1 MLNEITSYEQLHQLM
16 TRTIE
21 GIGYIGQ
28 QLLLIE
34 TAGYSPEEYHR
45 QRDLMLA
52 YLIQE
57 RAKLDYFRTL
67 SDSYLTVRHD
77 YEMLRMLNQSES
89 MGVMGASQADK
100 KQLEEEIIR
109 LSAVLPEG
117 LKNEISGTPDRE
129 EKVEEEIN
137 SIEDLDKRIR
147 DEQDD
152 LVRLHEEARQ
162 LEISVLDGEEYQ
174 ARKQEL
180 DRAFGQVGE
189 NLARYISMREDYT
202 IVRSN
207 RERIRRL
214 GSMTPKDDAEKLE
227 IEASIRALEK
237 ENERKSANLTSG
249 LIESMAQKEQTA
261 EESKDI
267 DIDNIEEKPEKEIDI
282 DNIEEKEIE
291 RNSEV
296 ADAVPEVEATS
307 EEQPEESK
315 DIDIDNTEE
324 KEVERDSEV
333 ADAVPEAEATSEE
346 QSEKSKDIDIN
357 NIEEKPEKEIDIDNT
372 EEKEENLDAKLQELQ
387 EELAKAEKRL
397 QESINAMQE
406 TYDKTR
412 EDRENNVYTTTEE
425 LDKADQEYLEVMS
438 ALNERYVAN
447 RVEVERLRKE
457 VERVESLQR
466 ERLAEETGQEEVE
479 RDSEVAEAVPEVEA
493 TSEEQPEESKDI
505 DIDNIE
511 EKPEKEIDID
521 NTEEKEE
528 NLGAE
533 LQELKEELAE
543 AEERLQNSINAMQE
557 VYEFTRNY
565 RENNLYTT
573 VEELDSANQAYLE
586 IMSSLNDRYV
596 ANRVEVERLRR
607 EVERVESLQ
616 RERSLSSGKV
626 LVKERQP
633 EEIEERKE
641 EVPAVVP
648 VVDTTSEEQQEEVAE
663 ESKDIDID
671 NIEEKQEK
679 DINIDNT
686 EEKPE
691 KTDEVVRNAEG
702 DTVVPIEIVDDTS
715 SSDET
720 TTAQSEEVEDDSVE
734 EAVTESTEEEPVEEK
749 EQTTAVAIVP
759 ENILRQPTEADMGD
773 QTRSAEVQD
782 DSVGEAVTGST
793 EEEPVEEKE
802 QTTAVAIVPENILRQ
817 PTEADMGDQTRSAE
831 VQDDSVEE
839 AVTEPTEEEPTEET
853 DTDEPDNEEEK
864 EQTTEGVTPVPVDGI
879 EGSEDEEAQEGDSQ
893 EDQEGVAEVTEEPE
907 DIERTTPESEEDQ
920 EESIEDEEEMEVEQP
935 KRGLQTIVAS
945 ILVDPETNE
954 PINMTVKQRKRL
966 ERSNISITGALK
978 NGLSYGNYLYNLTSI
993 APTIIGVIP
1002 NVMMKLAGKIM
1013 LTRKAKE
1020 NIRIVRENLDNL
1032 SDEDLEVLYREFRGD
1047 AVVNLRGAA
1056 AVTGLIKEAVERYQ
1070 ERRYIAPKRAE
1081 MKITYAKILSDYETI
1096 ENNKVLIHQITS
1108 GTMSSTDAQTL
1119 IEKLGVANL
1128 TQAVALLET
1137 RNNRLMSTKAQEI
1150 GRVRELG
1157 RELQPELSGG
1167 KHGFAEDVR
1176 STDSKMNLQGRR
1188 FAKDISTGA
1197 AQEIMAEMG
1206 KLQDAEAAAV
1216 ERGDNE
1222 TALTAF
1228 IKLETTQAR
1237 ESKMEGSIF
1246 GKRDTGVYHYHP
1258 IPEELDYR
1266 PDPFV
1271 RNVLTT
1277 VTTAAIVK
1285 GMINEF
1291 HNRMMEAEL
1300 RKANQDVASQQKV
1313 IDDVNQRNAEASAHN
1328 AVQGQAVQQSSSQLT
1343 GSSESVKRGM
1353 EAQVDQ
1359 NIAATRATHEYM
1371 DHDATGWSFNDAYHA
1386 AEAHH
1391 TAVQNAAEDA
1401 QAQLSQIHQD
1411 LAAGRITDVQAM
1423 RQIAQVNSDTHSM
1436 FQQAVQEA
1444 IPVFKEY
1451 AQAHPNFEY
1460 EQYIAALE
1468 RLGSDPTAID
1478 ALNQSAIN
1486 AVEIGQS
1493 LEGITILPYEQ
1504 LGLVLQE
1511 VPTGI
1516 KSQLFLLGSAALMT
1530 GQAAAQAQQFSKQS
1544 DNEEILSALD
1554 KVVERD
1560 QERSERHAHIEEA
1573 RESLERSNGQELS
1586 EMTGEAPV
1594 VEGTSRTR

>member
-45 QRDLMLA
+45 QRDLILA

-57 RAKLDYFRTL
+57 RAKLDYYRTL

-89 MGVMGASQADK
+89 MGVMGASQADR

-117 LKNEISGTPDRE
+117 LKNEISGTPARE
-129 EKVEEEIN
+129 EKVEEEIT
-137 SIEDLDKRIR
+137 SIEDLDRRIR

-152 LVRLHEEARQ
+152 LVRLHEEARK

-202 IVRSN
+202 IVRAN
-207 RERIRRL
+207 RERIRKL
-214 GSMTPKDDAEKLE
+214 GSMTPKDDAERLE
-227 IEASIRALEK
+227 IEASIRALEQ
-237 ENERKSANLTSG
+237 ENERKSENLTSG
-249 LIESMAQKEQTA
+249 LIESMAQKEQAA

-267 DIDNIEEKPEKEIDI
+267 NIDNT
-282 DNIEEKEIE
+282 EEKEVE

-296 ADAVPEVEATS
+296 VDAVPEVESTS
-307 EEQPEESK
+307 EEKPEESK

-324 KEVERDSEV
+324 DSLDVE
-333 ADAVPEAEATSEE
+333 
-346 QSEKSKDIDIN
+346 
-357 NIEEKPEKEIDIDNT
+357 
-372 EEKEENLDAKLQELQ
+372 LQELQ
-387 EELAKAEKRL
+387 EELAEAEKRL

-406 TYDKTR
+406 TFDKTR
-412 EDRENNVYTTTEE
+412 EDRENNVYTTAEE
-425 LDKADQEYLEVMS
+425 LDKADQEYLEIMS

-457 VERVESLQR
+457 VKRVESLQR
-466 ERLAEETGQEEVE
+466 ERLAEEAGQEEV
-479 RDSEVAEAVPEVEA
+479 VEESKDIDINN
-493 TSEEQPEESKDI
+493 SEEKLEKDIDIDNIEEKPEKDI

-521 NTEEKEE
+521 NTEEDS
-528 NLGAE
+528 LDVE
-533 LQELKEELAE
+533 LQELQEELAE

-648 VVDTTSEEQQEEVAE
+648 VVDTTAEDQQEDVAE
-663 ESKDIDID
+663 ESKIPSLV
-671 NIEEKQEK
+671 EE
-679 DINIDNT
+679 DFL
-686 EEKPE
+686 KPNADVE
-691 KTDEVVRNAEG
+691 DQTRSAEV
-702 DTVVPIEIVDDTS
+702 
-715 SSDET
+715 
-720 TTAQSEEVEDDSVE
+720 QDDSVE
-734 EAVTESTEEEPVEEK
+734 EAVTASTEEPAEEK

-759 ENILRQPTEADMGD
+759 ENILRQPTETDMEG
-773 QTRSAEVQD
+773 
-782 DSVGEAVTGST
+782 
-793 EEEPVEEKE
+793 
-802 QTTAVAIVPENILRQ
+802 
-817 PTEADMGDQTRSAE
+817 QTRSAE

-839 AVTEPTEEEPTEET
+839 AVTETTEEPVEET
-853 DTDEPDNEEEK
+853 DTDETNNEEEK
-864 EQTTEGVTPVPVDGI
+864 EQTTEGVTPVPVVEI
-879 EGSEDEEAQEGDSQ
+879 ERSEDEEAEEEDSQ
-893 EDQEGVAEVTEEPE
+893 EDSEDVEEVTEDPE
-907 DIERTTPESEEDQ
+907 DIERTIPESEEDS
-920 EESIEDEEEMEVEQP
+920 EEEPVEDEEEMEVEQP

-945 ILVDPETNE
+945 ILVNPETDE
-954 PINMTVKQRKRL
+954 PINITVKQRKRL

-1108 GTMSSTDAQTL
+1108 GTMSSADAQTL

-1176 STDSKMNLQGRR
+1176 ATDSKMNLQGRR

-1197 AQEIMAEMG
+1197 AQEIMAAMG
-1206 KLQDAEAAAV
+1206 QLQDAEAAAI

-1228 IKLETTQAR
+1228 MKLETTQAR

-1285 GMINEF
+1285 GIINEV

-1300 RKANQDVASQQKV
+1300 RRANEDVASQQQV

-1328 AVQGQAVQQSSSQLT
+1328 AAQGQAVQQSSSQLT

-1386 AEAHH
+1386 ADKAHH

-1444 IPVFKEY
+1444 LPVFKEY

-1530 GQAAAQAQQFSKQS
+1530 GQAAAQAQQFSKES
-1544 DNEEILSALD
+1544 DNEQILSALD

-1560 QERSERHAHIEEA
+1560 QERSERHAHIEET
-1573 RESLERSNGQELS
+1573 RESLERSNDQEIS
-1586 EMTGEAPV
+1586 EMTSEAPV

>member
-1 MLNEITSYEQLHQLM
+1 
-16 TRTIE
+16 
-21 GIGYIGQ
+21 
-28 QLLLIE
+28 
-34 TAGYSPEEYHR
+34 
-45 QRDLMLA
+45 
-52 YLIQE
+52 
-57 RAKLDYFRTL
+57 
-67 SDSYLTVRHD
+67 
-77 YEMLRMLNQSES
+77 
-89 MGVMGASQADK
+89 
-100 KQLEEEIIR
+100 
-109 LSAVLPEG
+109 
-117 LKNEISGTPDRE
+117 
-129 EKVEEEIN
+129 
-137 SIEDLDKRIR
+137 
-147 DEQDD
+147 
-152 LVRLHEEARQ
+152 
-162 LEISVLDGEEYQ
+162 
-174 ARKQEL
+174 
-180 DRAFGQVGE
+180 
-189 NLARYISMREDYT
+189 
-202 IVRSN
+202 
-207 RERIRRL
+207 
-214 GSMTPKDDAEKLE
+214 
-227 IEASIRALEK
+227 
-237 ENERKSANLTSG
+237 
-249 LIESMAQKEQTA
+249 MAA
-261 EESKDI
+261 
-267 DIDNIEEKPEKEIDI
+267 
-282 DNIEEKEIE
+282 
-291 RNSEV
+291 
-296 ADAVPEVEATS
+296 
-307 EEQPEESK
+307 
-315 DIDIDNTEE
+315 
-324 KEVERDSEV
+324 
-333 ADAVPEAEATSEE
+333 
-346 QSEKSKDIDIN
+346 
-357 NIEEKPEKEIDIDNT
+357 
-372 EEKEENLDAKLQELQ
+372 
-387 EELAKAEKRL
+387 AEKRL

-447 RVEVERLRKE
+447 RVEVEWLRKE

-466 ERLAEETGQEEVE
+466 ERLAAETGQEEVE
-479 RDSEVAEAVPEVEA
+479 RDSEVAKAVPEVEA

-528 NLGAE
+528 NLDAE

-663 ESKDIDID
+663 DSK
-671 NIEEKQEK
+671 E
-679 DINIDNT
+679 INIDNT

-715 SSDET
+715 SSEET

-734 EAVTESTEEEPVEEK
+734 DAVTEP
-749 EQTTAVAIVP
+749 
-759 ENILRQPTEADMGD
+759 
-773 QTRSAEVQD
+773 
-782 DSVGEAVTGST
+782 T

-839 AVTEPTEEEPTEET
+839 AVTESTEEEPAEET

-864 EQTTEGVTPVPVDGI
+864 EQTTEGVTPVPVVEI
-879 EGSEDEEAQEGDSQ
+879 KGSEDEEAQEGDSQ
-893 EDQEGVAEVTEEPE
+893 EDQEEVEEVTEEPE
-907 DIERTTPESEEDQ
+907 DIERTIPESEEDQ
-920 EESIEDEEEMEVEQP
+920 EEESIEDEEEMEVEQP
-935 KRGLQTIVAS
+935 KRGLQTIIAS

-1020 NIRIVRENLDNL
+1020 NIRIVRENLNNL

-1070 ERRYIAPKRAE
+1070 ERKYIAPKRAE
-1081 MKITYAKILSDYETI
+1081 MKITYAKILNDYETI

-1176 STDSKMNLQGRR
+1176 ATDSKMNLQGRR

-1197 AQEIMAEMG
+1197 AQEIMAAMG
-1206 KLQDAEAAAV
+1206 QLQDAEAAAI

-1222 TALTAF
+1222 TALQAF
-1228 IKLETTQAR
+1228 MKLETTQAR

-1285 GMINEF
+1285 GMINEI

-1300 RKANQDVASQQKV
+1300 RKANQDVASQQQV

-1328 AVQGQAVQQSSSQLT
+1328 AAQGQAVQQSSSQLT

-1386 AEAHH
+1386 ADKVHH

-1554 KVVERD
+1554 TVVERD

-1573 RESLERSNGQELS
+1573 RESLERSNDQELS

>member
-1 MLNEITSYEQLHQLM
+1 M
-16 TRTIE
+16 E
-21 GIGYIGQ
+21 G
-28 QLLLIE
+28 
-34 TAGYSPEEYHR
+34 
-45 QRDLMLA
+45 
-52 YLIQE
+52 
-57 RAKLDYFRTL
+57 
-67 SDSYLTVRHD
+67 
-77 YEMLRMLNQSES
+77 
-89 MGVMGASQADK
+89 
-100 KQLEEEIIR
+100 
-109 LSAVLPEG
+109 
-117 LKNEISGTPDRE
+117 
-129 EKVEEEIN
+129 
-137 SIEDLDKRIR
+137 
-147 DEQDD
+147 
-152 LVRLHEEARQ
+152 
-162 LEISVLDGEEYQ
+162 
-174 ARKQEL
+174 
-180 DRAFGQVGE
+180 
-189 NLARYISMREDYT
+189 
-202 IVRSN
+202 
-207 RERIRRL
+207 
-214 GSMTPKDDAEKLE
+214 
-227 IEASIRALEK
+227 
-237 ENERKSANLTSG
+237 
-249 LIESMAQKEQTA
+249 
-261 EESKDI
+261 
-267 DIDNIEEKPEKEIDI
+267 
-282 DNIEEKEIE
+282 
-291 RNSEV
+291 
-296 ADAVPEVEATS
+296 
-307 EEQPEESK
+307 
-315 DIDIDNTEE
+315 
-324 KEVERDSEV
+324 
-333 ADAVPEAEATSEE
+333 
-346 QSEKSKDIDIN
+346 
-357 NIEEKPEKEIDIDNT
+357 
-372 EEKEENLDAKLQELQ
+372 
-387 EELAKAEKRL
+387 
-397 QESINAMQE
+397 
-406 TYDKTR
+406 
-412 EDRENNVYTTTEE
+412 
-425 LDKADQEYLEVMS
+425 
-438 ALNERYVAN
+438 
-447 RVEVERLRKE
+447 
-457 VERVESLQR
+457 
-466 ERLAEETGQEEVE
+466 
-479 RDSEVAEAVPEVEA
+479 
-493 TSEEQPEESKDI
+493 
-505 DIDNIE
+505 
-511 EKPEKEIDID
+511 
-521 NTEEKEE
+521 
-528 NLGAE
+528 
-533 LQELKEELAE
+533 
-543 AEERLQNSINAMQE
+543 
-557 VYEFTRNY
+557 
-565 RENNLYTT
+565 
-573 VEELDSANQAYLE
+573 
-586 IMSSLNDRYV
+586 
-596 ANRVEVERLRR
+596 
-607 EVERVESLQ
+607 
-616 RERSLSSGKV
+616 
-626 LVKERQP
+626 
-633 EEIEERKE
+633 
-641 EVPAVVP
+641 
-648 VVDTTSEEQQEEVAE
+648 
-663 ESKDIDID
+663 
-671 NIEEKQEK
+671 
-679 DINIDNT
+679 
-686 EEKPE
+686 
-691 KTDEVVRNAEG
+691 
-702 DTVVPIEIVDDTS
+702 
-715 SSDET
+715 
-720 TTAQSEEVEDDSVE
+720 
-734 EAVTESTEEEPVEEK
+734 
-749 EQTTAVAIVP
+749 
-759 ENILRQPTEADMGD
+759 
-773 QTRSAEVQD
+773 
-782 DSVGEAVTGST
+782 
-793 EEEPVEEKE
+793 
-802 QTTAVAIVPENILRQ
+802 
-817 PTEADMGDQTRSAE
+817 QTRSAE

-839 AVTEPTEEEPTEET
+839 AVTETTEEPVEET
-853 DTDEPDNEEEK
+853 DTDETNNEEEK
-864 EQTTEGVTPVPVDGI
+864 EQTTEGVTPVPVVEI
-879 EGSEDEEAQEGDSQ
+879 EGSEDEEAQEEDSQ
-893 EDQEGVAEVTEEPE
+893 EESEDVEEVTEDPE
-907 DIERTTPESEEDQ
+907 DIERTIPESEEDS
-920 EESIEDEEEMEVEQP
+920 EEEPIEDEEEMEVEQP

-945 ILVDPETNE
+945 ILVNPETNE
-954 PINMTVKQRKRL
+954 PINMTVRQRKRL

-1108 GTMSSTDAQTL
+1108 GTMSSADAQTL

-1176 STDSKMNLQGRR
+1176 ATDSKMNLQGRR

-1197 AQEIMAEMG
+1197 AQEIMAAMG
-1206 KLQDAEAAAV
+1206 QLQDAEAAAI

-1228 IKLETTQAR
+1228 MKLETTQAR

-1285 GMINEF
+1285 GIINEV

-1300 RKANQDVASQQKV
+1300 RRANEDVASQQQV

-1328 AVQGQAVQQSSSQLT
+1328 AAQGQAVQQSSSQLT

-1353 EAQVDQ
+1353 EAQADQ

-1386 AEAHH
+1386 ADKAHH

-1554 KVVERD
+1554 TVIERD

-1573 RESLERSNGQELS
+1573 RESLERSNDQELS

>member
-1 MLNEITSYEQLHQLM
+1 
-16 TRTIE
+16 
-21 GIGYIGQ
+21 
-28 QLLLIE
+28 
-34 TAGYSPEEYHR
+34 
-45 QRDLMLA
+45 
-52 YLIQE
+52 
-57 RAKLDYFRTL
+57 
-67 SDSYLTVRHD
+67 
-77 YEMLRMLNQSES
+77 
-89 MGVMGASQADK
+89 
-100 KQLEEEIIR
+100 
-109 LSAVLPEG
+109 
-117 LKNEISGTPDRE
+117 
-129 EKVEEEIN
+129 
-137 SIEDLDKRIR
+137 
-147 DEQDD
+147 
-152 LVRLHEEARQ
+152 
-162 LEISVLDGEEYQ
+162 
-174 ARKQEL
+174 
-180 DRAFGQVGE
+180 
-189 NLARYISMREDYT
+189 
-202 IVRSN
+202 
-207 RERIRRL
+207 
-214 GSMTPKDDAEKLE
+214 
-227 IEASIRALEK
+227 
-237 ENERKSANLTSG
+237 
-249 LIESMAQKEQTA
+249 
-261 EESKDI
+261 
-267 DIDNIEEKPEKEIDI
+267 
-282 DNIEEKEIE
+282 
-291 RNSEV
+291 
-296 ADAVPEVEATS
+296 
-307 EEQPEESK
+307 
-315 DIDIDNTEE
+315 
-324 KEVERDSEV
+324 
-333 ADAVPEAEATSEE
+333 
-346 QSEKSKDIDIN
+346 
-357 NIEEKPEKEIDIDNT
+357 
-372 EEKEENLDAKLQELQ
+372 
-387 EELAKAEKRL
+387 
-397 QESINAMQE
+397 
-406 TYDKTR
+406 
-412 EDRENNVYTTTEE
+412 
-425 LDKADQEYLEVMS
+425 
-438 ALNERYVAN
+438 
-447 RVEVERLRKE
+447 
-457 VERVESLQR
+457 
-466 ERLAEETGQEEVE
+466 
-479 RDSEVAEAVPEVEA
+479 
-493 TSEEQPEESKDI
+493 
-505 DIDNIE
+505 
-511 EKPEKEIDID
+511 
-521 NTEEKEE
+521 
-528 NLGAE
+528 
-533 LQELKEELAE
+533 
-543 AEERLQNSINAMQE
+543 MQE

-596 ANRVEVERLRR
+596 ANRVEAERLRR

-641 EVPAVVP
+641 EVPTVVP

-734 EAVTESTEEEPVEEK
+734 DAVTESTEEEPVEEK

-759 ENILRQPTEADMGD
+759 ENILRQPTEADMED

-782 DSVGEAVTGST
+782 DSVEEAVTGST

-817 PTEADMGDQTRSAE
+817 PTEADMEDQTRSAE
-831 VQDDSVEE
+831 VQDDSVKD
-839 AVTEPTEEEPTEET
+839 AVTESTEEEPAEET

-864 EQTTEGVTPVPVDGI
+864 EQTTEGVTPVPVVKI

-893 EDQEGVAEVTEEPE
+893 EDPEEVEEVTEDPE
-907 DIERTTPESEEDQ
+907 DIERTIPESEEDSE

-935 KRGLQTIVAS
+935 KRGLQTIIAS
-945 ILVDPETNE
+945 ILVDPKTDK
-954 PINMTVKQRKRL
+954 PINITVEERKHL

-978 NGLSYGNYLYNLTSI
+978 NGLSYGNYLYNLSSI

-1002 NVMMKLAGKIM
+1002 NIMMKLAGKIM

-1056 AVTGLIKEAVERYQ
+1056 AVNGLIKEAVERYQ

-1188 FAKDISTGA
+1188 FAKNISTGA

-1222 TALTAF
+1222 TALKAF
-1228 IKLETTQAR
+1228 MKLETTQAK

-1285 GMINEF
+1285 GMFNEL
-1291 HNRMMEAEL
+1291 HNRMMEADL
-1300 RKANQDVASQQKV
+1300 RKANQDIASQQKV
-1313 IDDVNQRNAEASAHN
+1313 IDDVNERNAEASAHN

-1386 AEAHH
+1386 ADKAHH

>member
-117 LKNEISGTPDRE
+117 LKNEISGTPARE

-137 SIEDLDKRIR
+137 SIEDLDRRIR

-249 LIESMAQKEQTA
+249 LIESMAQKEQAA

-267 DIDNIEEKPEKEIDI
+267 DIDNT
-282 DNIEEKEIE
+282 EEKEAE

-315 DIDIDNTEE
+315 DIDINNIEEKPEKEIDINNIEE

-333 ADAVPEAEATSEE
+333 AEAVPEVEATSEE
-346 QSEKSKDIDIN
+346 QPEESKDIDIN

-372 EEKEENLDAKLQELQ
+372 EEKEENLDAELQELQ
-387 EELAKAEKRL
+387 EQLAAAEKRL

-447 RVEVERLRKE
+447 RVEVEWLRKE

-466 ERLAEETGQEEVE
+466 ERLAAETGQEEVE
-479 RDSEVAEAVPEVEA
+479 RDSEVAKAVPEVEA

-528 NLGAE
+528 NLDAE

-663 ESKDIDID
+663 DSK
-671 NIEEKQEK
+671 E
-679 DINIDNT
+679 INIDNT

-715 SSDET
+715 SSEET

-734 EAVTESTEEEPVEEK
+734 DAVTEPTEEEPVEEK

-759 ENILRQPTEADMGD
+759 ENILRQPTEADMET

-839 AVTEPTEEEPTEET
+839 AVTESTEEEPAEET

-864 EQTTEGVTPVPVDGI
+864 EQTTEGVTPVPVVEI
-879 EGSEDEEAQEGDSQ
+879 KGSEDEEAQEGDSQ
-893 EDQEGVAEVTEEPE
+893 EDQEEVEEVTEEPE
-907 DIERTTPESEEDQ
+907 DIERTIPESEEDQ
-920 EESIEDEEEMEVEQP
+920 EEESIEDEEEMEVEQP
-935 KRGLQTIVAS
+935 KRGLQTIIAS

-1020 NIRIVRENLDNL
+1020 NIRIVRENLNNL

-1070 ERRYIAPKRAE
+1070 ERKYIAPKRAE
-1081 MKITYAKILSDYETI
+1081 MKITYAKILNDYETI

-1176 STDSKMNLQGRR
+1176 ATDSKMNLQGRR

-1197 AQEIMAEMG
+1197 AQEIMAAMG
-1206 KLQDAEAAAV
+1206 QLQDAEAAAI

-1222 TALTAF
+1222 TALQAF
-1228 IKLETTQAR
+1228 MKLETTQAR

-1285 GMINEF
+1285 GMINEI

-1300 RKANQDVASQQKV
+1300 RKANQDVASQQQV

-1328 AVQGQAVQQSSSQLT
+1328 AAQGQAVQQSSSQLT

-1386 AEAHH
+1386 ADKVHH

-1554 KVVERD
+1554 TVVERD

-1573 RESLERSNGQELS
+1573 RESLERSNDQELS

>member
-45 QRDLMLA
+45 QRDLILA

-57 RAKLDYFRTL
+57 RAKLDYYRTL

-89 MGVMGASQADK
+89 MGVMGASQADR

-117 LKNEISGTPDRE
+117 LKNEISGTPARE

-137 SIEDLDKRIR
+137 SIEDLDRRIR

-180 DRAFGQVGE
+180 DRAFAQIGE

-202 IVRSN
+202 IVRAN
-207 RERIRRL
+207 RERIRKL
-214 GSMTPKDDAEKLE
+214 GSMTPTDEAERLE
-227 IEASIRALEK
+227 IEASIRALEQ
-237 ENERKSANLTSG
+237 ENERKSENLTSG
-249 LIESMAQKEQTA
+249 LIESMAQKEQAA

-267 DIDNIEEKPEKEIDI
+267 DIDNIEEKPEKDINI
-282 DNIEEKEIE
+282 DNTEEKEVE

-324 KEVERDSEV
+324 K
-333 ADAVPEAEATSEE
+333 
-346 QSEKSKDIDIN
+346 
-357 NIEEKPEKEIDIDNT
+357 PEKEIDIDNT
-372 EEKEENLDAKLQELQ
+372 EEKEDSLDAELQELQ
-387 EELAKAEKRL
+387 EELAEAEKRL

-425 LDKADQEYLEVMS
+425 LDKADQEYLEIMS
-438 ALNERYVAN
+438 ALNERFVAN

-466 ERLAEETGQEEVE
+466 ERMAEEAGQEEEVPEESKDIDINNIEEKPEKDIDIDNTEEKEVE
-479 RDSEVAEAVPEVEA
+479 RNSEVADAVPEVEA

-528 NLGAE
+528 NLDAE

-607 EVERVESLQ
+607 EVERVESIQ

-648 VVDTTSEEQQEEVAE
+648 VVDTTAEDQQEEVAE

-671 NIEEKQEK
+671 NNEEKPEK
-679 DINIDNT
+679 EIDIDNT

-691 KTDEVVRNAEG
+691 KIDEVVRNAEE

-720 TTAQSEEVEDDSVE
+720 PTEQSEEESKIPSLVEEDFLKPNADVEDQTRSAEVQDDSVE
-734 EAVTESTEEEPVEEK
+734 ETVTESTEEPAEEQ

-759 ENILRQPTEADMGD
+759 ENILRQPTEADM
-773 QTRSAEVQD
+773 E
-782 DSVGEAVTGST
+782 
-793 EEEPVEEKE
+793 
-802 QTTAVAIVPENILRQ
+802 
-817 PTEADMGDQTRSAE
+817 DQTRSAE

-839 AVTEPTEEEPTEET
+839 AVTETTEEPVEET
-853 DTDEPDNEEEK
+853 DTDETNNEEEK
-864 EQTTEGVTPVPVDGI
+864 EQTTEGVTPVPVVEI
-879 EGSEDEEAQEGDSQ
+879 EGSEDEEAQEEDSQ
-893 EDQEGVAEVTEEPE
+893 EESEDVEEVTEDPE
-907 DIERTTPESEEDQ
+907 DIERTIPESEEDS
-920 EESIEDEEEMEVEQP
+920 EEEPIEDEEEMEVEQP

-945 ILVDPETNE
+945 ILVNPETNE
-954 PINMTVKQRKRL
+954 PINMTVRQRKRL

-1176 STDSKMNLQGRR
+1176 ATDSKMNLQGRR

-1197 AQEIMAEMG
+1197 AQEIMAAMG
-1206 KLQDAEAAAV
+1206 QLQDAEAAAI

-1228 IKLETTQAR
+1228 MKLETTQAR

-1285 GMINEF
+1285 GIINEV

-1300 RKANQDVASQQKV
+1300 RRANEDVASQQQV

-1328 AVQGQAVQQSSSQLT
+1328 AAQGQAVQQSSSQLT

-1353 EAQVDQ
+1353 EAQADQ

-1386 AEAHH
+1386 ADKAHH

-1554 KVVERD
+1554 TVIERD

-1573 RESLERSNGQELS
+1573 RESLERSNDQELS

>member
-45 QRDLMLA
+45 QRDLILA

-57 RAKLDYFRTL
+57 RAKLDYYRTL

-89 MGVMGASQADK
+89 MGVMGASQADR

-117 LKNEISGTPDRE
+117 LKNEISGTPARE
-129 EKVEEEIN
+129 EKVEEEIT
-137 SIEDLDKRIR
+137 SIEDLDRRIR

-152 LVRLHEEARQ
+152 LVRLHEEARK

-202 IVRSN
+202 IVRTN
-207 RERIRRL
+207 RERIRKL
-214 GSMTPKDDAEKLE
+214 GSMTPKDDAERLE
-227 IEASIRALEK
+227 IEASIRALEQ
-237 ENERKSANLTSG
+237 ENERKSENLTSG
-249 LIESMAQKEQTA
+249 LIESMAQKEQA
-261 EESKDI
+261 
-267 DIDNIEEKPEKEIDI
+267 
-282 DNIEEKEIE
+282 
-291 RNSEV
+291 
-296 ADAVPEVEATS
+296 A
-307 EEQPEESK
+307 EESK

-324 KEVERDSEV
+324 KEVERNSEV
-333 ADAVPEAEATSEE
+333 ADAVPEVESTS
-346 QSEKSKDIDIN
+346 
-357 NIEEKPEKEIDIDNT
+357 EEKPEESKDIDIDNT
-372 EEKEENLDAKLQELQ
+372 EEDSLDVELQELQ
-387 EELAKAEKRL
+387 EELAEAEKRL

-406 TYDKTR
+406 TFDKTR
-412 EDRENNVYTTTEE
+412 EDRENNVYTTAEE
-425 LDKADQEYLEVMS
+425 LDKADQEYLEIMS

-457 VERVESLQR
+457 VKRVESLQR
-466 ERLAEETGQEEVE
+466 ERLAEEAGQEEV
-479 RDSEVAEAVPEVEA
+479 V
-493 TSEEQPEESKDI
+493 EESKDIDINNIEEKPEKDI

-521 NTEEKEE
+521 NTEEKPEKEIDIDNIEE
-528 NLGAE
+528 DSLDVE
-533 LQELKEELAE
+533 LQELQEELAE

-616 RERSLSSGKV
+616 RERSLSAGKV

-648 VVDTTSEEQQEEVAE
+648 VVDTTAEDQQEDVAE
-663 ESKDIDID
+663 ESKIPSLV
-671 NIEEKQEK
+671 EE
-679 DINIDNT
+679 DFL
-686 EEKPE
+686 KPNADVE
-691 KTDEVVRNAEG
+691 DQTRSAEV
-702 DTVVPIEIVDDTS
+702 
-715 SSDET
+715 
-720 TTAQSEEVEDDSVE
+720 QDDSVE
-734 EAVTESTEEEPVEEK
+734 EAVTASTEEPAEEK

-759 ENILRQPTEADMGD
+759 ENILRQPTATDMEG
-773 QTRSAEVQD
+773 
-782 DSVGEAVTGST
+782 
-793 EEEPVEEKE
+793 
-802 QTTAVAIVPENILRQ
+802 
-817 PTEADMGDQTRSAE
+817 QTRSAE
-831 VQDDSVEE
+831 VQDDSVEQV
-839 AVTEPTEEEPTEET
+839 VTESTEEEPVEET
-853 DTDEPDNEEEK
+853 DTDETNNEEEK
-864 EQTTEGVTPVPVDGI
+864 EQTTEGVTPVPVVEI
-879 EGSEDEEAQEGDSQ
+879 EGSEDEEAQEEDSQ
-893 EDQEGVAEVTEEPE
+893 EDSEDVEEVTEDPE
-907 DIERTTPESEEDQ
+907 DIERTIPESEEDS
-920 EESIEDEEEMEVEQP
+920 EEEPVEDEEEMEVEQP

-945 ILVDPETNE
+945 ILVNPETDE
-954 PINMTVKQRKRL
+954 PINITVKQRKRL

-1108 GTMSSTDAQTL
+1108 GTMSSADAQTL

-1176 STDSKMNLQGRR
+1176 ATDSKMNLQGRR

-1197 AQEIMAEMG
+1197 AQEIMAAMG
-1206 KLQDAEAAAV
+1206 QLQDAEAAAI

-1228 IKLETTQAR
+1228 MKLETTQAR

-1246 GKRDTGVYHYHP
+1246 GKIDTGVYHYHP

-1285 GMINEF
+1285 GIINEV

-1300 RKANQDVASQQKV
+1300 RRANEDVASQQQV

-1328 AVQGQAVQQSSSQLT
+1328 AAQGQAVQQSSSQLT

-1359 NIAATRATHEYM
+1359 NIATTRATHEYM

-1386 AEAHH
+1386 ADKAHH

-1423 RQIAQVNSDTHSM
+1423 RQIAQVNSDTHNM

-1444 IPVFKEY
+1444 LPVFKEY

-1530 GQAAAQAQQFSKQS
+1530 GQAAAQAQQFSKES
-1544 DNEEILSALD
+1544 DNEQILSALD

-1560 QERSERHAHIEEA
+1560 QERSERHAHIEET
-1573 RESLERSNGQELS
+1573 RESLERSNDQEIS
-1586 EMTGEAPV
+1586 EMTSEAPV

>member
-21 GIGYIGQ
+21 GISYIGQ

-45 QRDLMLA
+45 QRDLILA

-57 RAKLDYFRTL
+57 RAKLDYYRTL

-89 MGVMGASQADK
+89 MGVIGASQADR

-117 LKNEISGTPDRE
+117 LKNEISGTPARE

-137 SIEDLDKRIR
+137 SIEDLDRRIR

-180 DRAFGQVGE
+180 DRAFAQIGE

-202 IVRSN
+202 IVRAN
-207 RERIRRL
+207 RERIRKL
-214 GSMTPKDDAEKLE
+214 GSMTPTDEAERLE
-227 IEASIRALEK
+227 IEASIRALEQ
-237 ENERKSANLTSG
+237 ENERKSENLTSG
-249 LIESMAQKEQTA
+249 LIESMAQKEQAA

-267 DIDNIEEKPEKEIDI
+267 DIDNIEEKPEKDINI
-282 DNIEEKEIE
+282 DNTEEKEVE

-324 KEVERDSEV
+324 K
-333 ADAVPEAEATSEE
+333 
-346 QSEKSKDIDIN
+346 
-357 NIEEKPEKEIDIDNT
+357 PEKEIDIDNT
-372 EEKEENLDAKLQELQ
+372 EEKEDRLDAELQEFQ
-387 EELAKAEKRL
+387 EELAEAEKRL

-406 TYDKTR
+406 TFDKTR

-425 LDKADQEYLEVMS
+425 LDKADQEYLEIMS
-438 ALNERYVAN
+438 ALNERFVAN

-466 ERLAEETGQEEVE
+466 ERMAEEAEQEEEVPEESKDIDINNIEEKPEKDIDIDNTEEKEVE
-479 RDSEVAEAVPEVEA
+479 RNSEVADVVPEVEA

-528 NLGAE
+528 NLDAE

-607 EVERVESLQ
+607 EVERVESIQ

-648 VVDTTSEEQQEEVAE
+648 VVDTTAEDQQEEVAE

-671 NIEEKQEK
+671 NNEEKPEK
-679 DINIDNT
+679 EIDIDNT

-691 KTDEVVRNAEG
+691 KIDEVVRNAEE

-720 TTAQSEEVEDDSVE
+720 PTEQSEEESKIPSLVEEDFLKPNADVEDQTRSAEVQDDSVE
-734 EAVTESTEEEPVEEK
+734 EAVTESTEEPTEEK

-759 ENILRQPTEADMGD
+759 ENILRQPTETDMEG
-773 QTRSAEVQD
+773 
-782 DSVGEAVTGST
+782 
-793 EEEPVEEKE
+793 
-802 QTTAVAIVPENILRQ
+802 
-817 PTEADMGDQTRSAE
+817 QTRSAE

-839 AVTEPTEEEPTEET
+839 AVTESTEEEPVEET
-853 DTDEPDNEEEK
+853 DTDETNNEEEK
-864 EQTTEGVTPVPVDGI
+864 EQTTEGVTPVPVVEI
-879 EGSEDEEAQEGDSQ
+879 EGSEDEEAQEEDSQ
-893 EDQEGVAEVTEEPE
+893 EDSEDVEEVTEDPE
-907 DIERTTPESEEDQ
+907 DIERTIPESEEDS
-920 EESIEDEEEMEVEQP
+920 EEEPIEDEEEMEVEQP

-945 ILVDPETNE
+945 ILVNPETNE
-954 PINMTVKQRKRL
+954 PINMTVRQRKRL

-1108 GTMSSTDAQTL
+1108 GTMSSADAQTL

-1176 STDSKMNLQGRR
+1176 ATDSKMNLQGRR

-1197 AQEIMAEMG
+1197 AQEIMAAMG
-1206 KLQDAEAAAV
+1206 QLQDAEAAAI

-1228 IKLETTQAR
+1228 MKLETTQAR

-1285 GMINEF
+1285 GIINEV

-1300 RKANQDVASQQKV
+1300 RRANEDVASQQQV

-1328 AVQGQAVQQSSSQLT
+1328 AAQGQAVQQSSSQLT

-1353 EAQVDQ
+1353 EAQADQ

-1386 AEAHH
+1386 ADKAHH

-1554 KVVERD
+1554 TVIERD
-1560 QERSERHAHIEEA
+1560 QERSERHAHIEET
-1573 RESLERSNGQELS
+1573 RESLERSNDQELS

>member
-117 LKNEISGTPDRE
+117 LKNEISGTPARE

-137 SIEDLDKRIR
+137 SIEDLDRRIR

-214 GSMTPKDDAEKLE
+214 GSMTPKDDVEKLE

-282 DNIEEKEIE
+282 DNIEEKE
-291 RNSEV
+291 
-296 ADAVPEVEATS
+296 
-307 EEQPEESK
+307 
-315 DIDIDNTEE
+315 
-324 KEVERDSEV
+324 VERDSEV
-333 ADAVPEAEATSEE
+333 ADAVPEAEATSKE
-346 QSEKSKDIDIN
+346 QSEESKDIDIN

-447 RVEVERLRKE
+447 RVEVEWLRKE

-466 ERLAEETGQEEVE
+466 ERLAAETGQEEVE

-596 ANRVEVERLRR
+596 ANRVEAERLRR

-734 EAVTESTEEEPVEEK
+734 DAVTE
-749 EQTTAVAIVP
+749 
-759 ENILRQPTEADMGD
+759 
-773 QTRSAEVQD
+773 
-782 DSVGEAVTGST
+782 ST

-839 AVTEPTEEEPTEET
+839 AVTESTEEEPAEET

-893 EDQEGVAEVTEEPE
+893 EDQEEVAEVTEEPE
-907 DIERTTPESEEDQ
+907 DIERTIPESEGDQ

-1176 STDSKMNLQGRR
+1176 ATDSKMNLQGRR

-1197 AQEIMAEMG
+1197 AQEIMAAMG
-1206 KLQDAEAAAV
+1206 QLQDAEAAAI

-1285 GMINEF
+1285 GMINEI

-1300 RKANQDVASQQKV
+1300 RKANEDVASQQQV
-1313 IDDVNQRNAEASAHN
+1313 IDDELYN
-1328 AVQGQAVQQSSSQLT
+1328 
-1343 GSSESVKRGM
+1343 
-1353 EAQVDQ
+1353 
-1359 NIAATRATHEYM
+1359 
-1371 DHDATGWSFNDAYHA
+1371 
-1386 AEAHH
+1386 
-1391 TAVQNAAEDA
+1391 
-1401 QAQLSQIHQD
+1401 
-1411 LAAGRITDVQAM
+1411 
-1423 RQIAQVNSDTHSM
+1423 
-1436 FQQAVQEA
+1436 
-1444 IPVFKEY
+1444 
-1451 AQAHPNFEY
+1451 
-1460 EQYIAALE
+1460 
-1468 RLGSDPTAID
+1468 
-1478 ALNQSAIN
+1478 
-1486 AVEIGQS
+1486 
-1493 LEGITILPYEQ
+1493 
-1504 LGLVLQE
+1504 
-1511 VPTGI
+1511 
-1516 KSQLFLLGSAALMT
+1516 
-1530 GQAAAQAQQFSKQS
+1530 
-1544 DNEEILSALD
+1544 
-1554 KVVERD
+1554 KVV
-1560 QERSERHAHIEEA
+1560 
-1573 RESLERSNGQELS
+1573 LN
-1586 EMTGEAPV
+1586 
-1594 VEGTSRTR
+1594 